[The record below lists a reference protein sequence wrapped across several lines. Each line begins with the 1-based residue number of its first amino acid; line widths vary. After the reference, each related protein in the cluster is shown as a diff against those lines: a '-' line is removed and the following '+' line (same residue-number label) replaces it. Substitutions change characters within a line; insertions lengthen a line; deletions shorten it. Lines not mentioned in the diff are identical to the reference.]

1 MSSGNKIRRPKSH
14 KTVEI
19 AIQTDQTDVQYLV
32 IEFKIETKFFLL
44 ITHHASQQRK
54 KPMKHDCYFTIS
66 FAISEQSSYDCEWKR
81 SNGKQSTE

>member
-44 ITHHASQQRK
+44 ITQQANK
-54 KPMKHDCYFTIS
+54 EK
-66 FAISEQSSYDCEWKR
+66 
-81 SNGKQSTE
+81 NL

>member
-54 KPMKHDCYFTIS
+54 
-66 FAISEQSSYDCEWKR
+66 
-81 SNGKQSTE
+81 NL